1 MSGAEVTEHDDGF
14 LVTCEPHGLA
24 RKVETGQHA
33 ANLQALHNRID
44 HADDTD
50 SIAVDLTAAASVVVD
65 AIPEPGSDA
74 WDRAYAAGAR
84 HVWERL
90 TGIEAPEDALAH
102 ARAIAAADPPIT
114 AAVPPF

>member
-1 MSGAEVTEHDDGF
+1 MSGAEITEHDDGF

-50 SIAVDLTAAASVVVD
+50 SIAVDLTAAARELVTRWD
-65 AIPEPGSDA
+65 ALRPTAE
-74 WDRAYAAGAR
+74 AALE
-84 HVWERL
+84 VWLAL
-90 TGIEAPEDALAH
+90 TGITYEDDGLAY
-102 ARAIAAADPPIT
+102 ARELATADPPIT
-114 AAVPPF
+114 AAIPPF

>member
-1 MSGAEVTEHDDGF
+1 MSGAEVQEVPDGF
-14 LVTCEPHGLA
+14 LVVCPAHNLIRGVA
-24 RKVETGQHA
+24 TGQHA
-33 ANLQALHNRID
+33 ANLQALHNRVD

-50 SIAVDLTAAASVVVD
+50 SIEVDLTAAASVVVD

-90 TGIEAPEDALAH
+90 TGIDDPKDALAH
-102 ARAIAAADPPIT
+102 AREIAAGEPLT
-114 AAVPPF
+114 AAVAPF